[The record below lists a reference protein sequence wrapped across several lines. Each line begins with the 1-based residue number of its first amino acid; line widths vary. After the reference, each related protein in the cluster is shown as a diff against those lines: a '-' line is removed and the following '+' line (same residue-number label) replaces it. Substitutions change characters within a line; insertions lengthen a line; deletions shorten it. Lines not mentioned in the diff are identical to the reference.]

1 MTELPDDVM
10 AKIRTLTDQGNAWM
24 EDEDFDGAIEQ
35 FEEALQLVPEPW
47 TDWEA
52 ATWILTA
59 IGDAYFLSGG
69 FQEAWEA
76 FNDAIDCPGAKE
88 NPFVQ
93 LRLGQSEFELGNMDL
108 AAKHLGL
115 AYKLDGE
122 RVFEDEEPKYL
133 ELAKRQDAG
142 STRAAQPEAP
152 SKPWWKFW

>member
-1 MTELPDDVM
+1 MAEIPDDVM
-10 AKIRTLTDQGNAWM
+10 DRIRILTDQGNAWM
-24 EDEDFDGAIEQ
+24 EDEDYDGALEQ
-35 FEEALQLVPEPW
+35 FEEALTLVPDPW

-69 FQEAWEA
+69 YQEAWEA
-76 FNDAIDCPGAKE
+76 FNDAVDCPGGKE

-115 AYKLDGE
+115 AHGLDGE
-122 RVFEDEEPKYL
+122 RVFEDEDPKYL
-133 ELAKRQDAG
+133 ELAKRGLAKPAQDA
-142 STRAAQPEAP
+142 PP
-152 SKPWWKFW
+152 SKPWWKLW